1 MNPRVGPVAA
11 IPPVEVVAGAVGS
24 PAMVGTLYDL
34 MSAMQDM
41 VAWDEEALV
50 VTAVVDLLRAKRIV
64 FHRGVPR

>member
-1 MNPRVGPVAA
+1 
-11 IPPVEVVAGAVGS
+11 VVAGAVGS